1 MNAPAVAIP
10 QSRNNTILFIL
21 LTLQVAVISISIAA
35 ASLTFGLL
43 LIFVL
48 YWSIAERRWLF
59 VRTPLDYFFLAYIC
73 IEFLTTAT
81 AIYPGQ
87 AKLNMKRLL
96 LISNVYLVLLAFN
109 SREKFANSL
118 VVIFAVIAGLSI
130 VEIIYYYAEHESRL
144 FIFQHYMTTGG
155 LKMIVCLLA
164 VPFILHR
171 ETPARFKRW
180 VALFFVPPFL
190 ALILTN
196 TRSAWVGFLGGFIVM
211 SFLKNKYLFLVLV
224 LFLALFFLFAPAN
237 QVQRAKS
244 IVDLSD
250 PTNHSRLVMWT
261 TGLKIFADHPL
272 LGVGDSDLAEVYA
285 EYKSPDDP
293 EPGGHLHN
301 NFVMLLVTIG
311 IIGLSV
317 VTTMMVKILIVEFG
331 IYNRSKG
338 DWLAGS
344 IALGA
349 FSVFIGFL
357 LNGFFEWNFGDHEI
371 MVFIWFTVGIAIA
384 AERTIE
390 WKTV

>member
-1 MNAPAVAIP
+1 MNTAADVVP
-10 QSRNNTILFIL
+10 QSRNATILFIL
-21 LTLQVAVISISIAA
+21 LTVQVAVISISIAA
-35 ASLTFGLL
+35 ASIAFGLS
-43 LIFVL
+43 LILVA
-48 YWSIAERRWLF
+48 YWSITERTWLF
-59 VRTPLDYFFLAYIC
+59 TSTPLDYFFVAYVCVEI
-73 IEFLTTAT
+73 LTTIT
-81 AIYPGQ
+81 ALYPGQ
-87 AKLNMKRLL
+87 ASLYTKRLL
-96 LISNVYLVLLAFN
+96 LISNVYLVILAFN
-109 SREKFANSL
+109 SREKFINGL
-118 VVIFAVIAGLSI
+118 MVLFAVIAGLSI
-130 VEIIYYYAEHESRL
+130 VEIIYYYAEHENRL

-164 VPFILHR
+164 IPFLLHR

-211 SFLKNKYLFLVLV
+211 SLLKNKYLFMVLV
-224 LFLALFFLFAPAN
+224 LFLAFFFLFAPAN

-244 IVDLSD
+244 IVDLTD

-285 EYKSPDDP
+285 QYKSPDDL

-311 IIGLSV
+311 IVGLAIV
-317 VTTMMVKILIVEFG
+317 MTLMVKILMVEFG
-331 IYNRSKG
+331 IWGRSKG

-349 FSVFIGFL
+349 FSAFLGFL
-357 LNGFFEWNFGDHEI
+357 LNGLFEWNFGDHEI
-371 MVFIWFTVGIAIA
+371 MVLIWFTVGSAIA
-384 AERTIE
+384 CERTII